1 MFRGYYFLMNENSM
15 SNTQLIQLIV
25 GLGNPG
31 EKYLQTRHNAGFWF
45 ADEVAAR
52 FGGVFRQ
59 ERRFFGDACQLQAGS
74 RSCRLLK
81 PMVFMNRSG
90 QAVAAMCNFFKLEPQ
105 QLLVVHDEL
114 DLPPGVVRFKQ
125 GGGHGGHNG
134 LRDIHKA
141 IGADYC
147 RLRLGIGHPGHKSEV
162 VDYVLKRAS
171 RADDALIRDAISGA
185 VDEIPDLLAGDYQRV
200 MNRLH
205 Q

>member
-1 MFRGYYFLMNENSM
+1 M
-15 SNTQLIQLIV
+15 SESKTIQVIV

-31 EKYLQTRHNAGFWF
+31 EKYLHTRHNAGFWF
-45 ADEVAAR
+45 ADAVASQY
-52 FGGVFRQ
+52 GGVLRQ
-59 ERRFFGDACQLQAGS
+59 EKRFFGEFCQLQAGS
-74 RSCRLLK
+74 HSCRLLK

-90 QAVAAMCNFFKLEPQ
+90 QSVAAICNFFKLEPQ

-141 IGADYC
+141 VGADYC
-147 RLRLGIGHPGHKSEV
+147 RLRVGIGHPGHKSQV
-162 VDYVLKRAS
+162 VDSVLKRAS
-171 RADDALIRDAISGA
+171 KADDVLMRDAITRA
-185 VDEIPDLLAGDYQRV
+185 VDEVPDLLAGDYQRV

>member
-1 MFRGYYFLMNENSM
+1 MTESQG
-15 SNTQLIQLIV
+15 IQVIV

-45 ADEVAAR
+45 ADAAADR
-52 FGGVFRQ
+52 FGGSLRQ
-59 ERRFFGDACQLQAGS
+59 EKRFFGESCQLQVAALQ
-74 RSCRLLK
+74 CRLLK
-81 PMVFMNRSG
+81 PMLFMNRSG
-90 QAVAAMCNFFKLEPQ
+90 QAVAALCNFFKLEPQ

-141 IGADYC
+141 VGADYC
-147 RLRLGIGHPGHKSEV
+147 RLRIGIGHPGHKSQV
-162 VDYVLKRAS
+162 VDYVLRRAS
-171 RADDALIRDAISGA
+171 RGDEALIRDAIAGA
-185 VDEIPDLLAGDYQRV
+185 VEEIPDLLAGDYQRV

>member
-1 MFRGYYFLMNENSM
+1 M
-15 SNTQLIQLIV
+15 SESQAIQVIV

-31 EKYLQTRHNAGFWF
+31 DKYLQTRHNAGFWL
-45 ADEVAAR
+45 ADAAADR
-52 FGGVFRQ
+52 YGSIFRQ
-59 ERRFFGDACQLQAGS
+59 ERRFFGEFCQLQAGP
-74 RSCRLLK
+74 RQCRLLK
-81 PMVFMNRSG
+81 PMLFMNRSG
-90 QAVAAMCNFFKLEPQ
+90 QSVAAICSFFKLEPR

-134 LRDIHKA
+134 LRDIHRVL
-141 IGADYC
+141 GADYC
-147 RLRLGIGHPGHKSEV
+147 RLRVGIGHPGDKRRV
-162 VDYVLKRAS
+162 VDYVLNRAS
-171 RADDALIRDAISGA
+171 GEDQLMIEDAIARA